1 MNYKIDYRKDDTFD
15 FTFPYTYIFNKHL
28 VKDTK
33 LLSKLNNIF

>member
-1 MNYKIDYRKDDTFD
+1 MNYSIDYRNYNTFD

-33 LLSKLNNIF
+33 FLSELNNIF